1 MNIVMGVS
9 TRMDFHMMLE
19 EEDNTYPMILGN
31 LG

>member
-9 TRMDFHMMLE
+9 TTMDFHMMLE